1 MEVSIVT
8 SLDAVATVSS
18 QQTIVT
24 CYILA
29 KLKLHTFRMTF
40 ESLSRFDG
48 INELDL
54 DYSSSKM
61 LSLVCSLKYQ
71 ATLLLSNRSILK
83 RVQKM
88 AGIVNEVT
96 LIGGIKAKGYDVIGV
111 RVFPC
116 KLMRFLRK
124 KIPNRCAV
132 YY

>member
-48 INELDL
+48 INELDH
-54 DYSSSKM
+54 DYSS
-61 LSLVCSLKYQ
+61 
-71 ATLLLSNRSILK
+71 
-83 RVQKM
+83 
-88 AGIVNEVT
+88 
-96 LIGGIKAKGYDVIGV
+96 
-111 RVFPC
+111 
-116 KLMRFLRK
+116 
-124 KIPNRCAV
+124 
-132 YY
+132 